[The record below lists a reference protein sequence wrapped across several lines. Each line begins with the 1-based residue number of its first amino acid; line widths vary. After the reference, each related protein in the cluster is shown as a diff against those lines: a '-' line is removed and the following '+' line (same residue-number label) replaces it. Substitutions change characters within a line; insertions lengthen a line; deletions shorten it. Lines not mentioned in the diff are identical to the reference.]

1 MRLLTL
7 FVAALAIVAVEAS
20 AQTPLIGQTNIARP
34 GGVYTT
40 LSVGEPA
47 ACAQLCS
54 EDGIC
59 MAWTFRAARDGA
71 CELKA
76 IAASPVV
83 EIGAISGLSSRAP
96 DFARRLAAPAQSADA
111 EIDATEPQASDGL
124 LGGPVGSGPVSL
136 RPRLAEGGASG
147 R

>member
-1 MRLLTL
+1 MRTL
-7 FVAALAIVAVEAS
+7 ILFAAVLAIFAVEAS
-20 AQTPLIGQTNIARP
+20 AQTSLIGQYNIARP

-54 EDGIC
+54 EDAIC
-59 MAWTFRAARDGA
+59 MAWTFRAAREGD

-76 IAASPVV
+76 VASSPVV

-96 DFARRLAAPAQSADA
+96 DFTRRLAAPTIQQDA
-111 EIDATEPQASDGL
+111 APIETAANGEL
-124 LGGPVGSGPVSL
+124 LGGPLAGPVPL
-136 RPRLAEGGASG
+136 RPRTSDELPSP